1 MRRRTADRKIL
12 TLVALIAVLSM
23 GAAVAAGCGS
33 GGETTSSVSVPTP
46 SSTATTVGSS
56 TDFSTTTGGPMST
69 TPGGGATV
77 LEVTSATGTKSFTLD
92 DLKAMPA
99 VDAFGGIKNSAG
111 NITPPVEYKGVAV
124 TELLKTVGGLPAGTG
139 VSFIAKDGYE
149 MTMSAEQVQ
158 NGKFVTYDV
167 STGDEIK
174 VTDSIQLVL
183 AYENQGKPLNAD
195 QEGAVRL
202 AILTAKGNEVTDGHW
217 WVKWVTKVDVKAL
230 AADWSLALSG
240 AIQDKVDRG
249 TFDSCAAPNCHGVTW
264 KDDKAVAWTGVP
276 LYYLAG
282 RVDDQTKHGFRAFN
296 SDLAA
301 KGYKIE
307 VVGAGGNTVS
317 LDSSA
322 VAGSKDYIVAYKME
336 GNVLGGTDAP
346 LRLVGPGLKAD
357 QSVGGI
363 KEIRL
368 LIK

>member
-1 MRRRTADRKIL
+1 
-12 TLVALIAVLSM
+12 
-23 GAAVAAGCGS
+23 
-33 GGETTSSVSVPTP
+33 
-46 SSTATTVGSS
+46 
-56 TDFSTTTGGPMST
+56 
-69 TPGGGATV
+69 
-77 LEVTSATGTKSFTLD
+77 
-92 DLKAMPA
+92 
-99 VDAFGGIKNSAG
+99 
-111 NITPPVEYKGVAV
+111 
-124 TELLKTVGGLPAGTG
+124 
-139 VSFIAKDGYE
+139 
-149 MTMSAEQVQ
+149 MSAEQVQ